1 MNGISSPQ
9 KAPLGTVPYANL
21 AQFTLS
27 LIKSM
32 LHSGYYAPDHP
43 EAQKDLTDLHGEFTK
58 LVKDRSELTYMVTM
72 TGEERGLIIE
82 GYDSA
87 PLHLGQVMRT
97 NMAELFIPKFL
108 EFFDR
113 WNLLSFSLK
122 ADISAEEFPSFI
134 ILMSRP
140 PEGDQGTK
148 EAGERL
154 IQAFLDHRILHISTV
169 FNYDIVGKERRLPWR
184 VKMVLTRLRRD
195 LQMLPLYKHV
205 TPEELQ
211 RIKLQ
216 IMDDVIRP
224 VRTPAFLKEF
234 LVNCDLLATDIA
246 VIREAQIERRT
257 LESLSEEMLAATAW
271 DLIKDLE
278 KLSATQGQMGGDRTF
293 EERTRRVS
301 VLGEVMIR
309 LYSIR
314 CALDHDLL
322 EALLRQQALPM
333 EHLPVDIQ
341 RAVDTHRL
349 ANAFEARVDEY
360 VEALS
365 RIKPGE
371 AGVQLAQMVHR
382 IFPELVRRRHYEA
395 VIKILRAVNKGRQEP
410 TTSEVIEKLAK
421 RLSEGMASEGTIR
434 YHLQDLDCQDR
445 DRRNRLVEI
454 LVLTGD
460 QAGPGLLEAYAT
472 SDNKSVRVSAFEAM
486 RRIGVSALHPF
497 LARLSSIE
505 RGCDVIC
512 HILAEVGE
520 QGDTSLAQS
529 ISQFLHHGNVN
540 VREAA
545 LGALF
550 KLQGP
555 AAEGYFLQA
564 LRDREGTIR
573 WMALWCLGYIKSR
586 HPQALEA
593 YARALQSDDPSAPP
607 EDEPALIQVCHAL
620 ASFEGQAAAD
630 TSKAETIL
638 LAALRPVEQ
647 KGALGWFKKPP
658 HRHSERVRAA
668 ICEALAAV
676 GSSASIASL
685 RQVADTEGTPV
696 AK

>member
-87 PLHLGQVMRT
+87 PLHLDQVMRT

-278 KLSATQGQMGGDRTF
+278 KLSATQGQMGGDRTS

-301 VLGEVMIR
+301 VLGEVMI
-309 LYSIR
+309 
-314 CALDHDLL
+314 D
-322 EALLRQQALPM
+322 
-333 EHLPVDIQ
+333 
-341 RAVDTHRL
+341 
-349 ANAFEARVDEY
+349 F
-360 VEALS
+360 
-365 RIKPGE
+365 
-371 AGVQLAQMVHR
+371 
-382 IFPELVRRRHYEA
+382 
-395 VIKILRAVNKGRQEP
+395 
-410 TTSEVIEKLAK
+410 
-421 RLSEGMASEGTIR
+421 
-434 YHLQDLDCQDR
+434 
-445 DRRNRLVEI
+445 
-454 LVLTGD
+454 
-460 QAGPGLLEAYAT
+460 
-472 SDNKSVRVSAFEAM
+472 
-486 RRIGVSALHPF
+486 
-497 LARLSSIE
+497 
-505 RGCDVIC
+505 
-512 HILAEVGE
+512 
-520 QGDTSLAQS
+520 
-529 ISQFLHHGNVN
+529 
-540 VREAA
+540 
-545 LGALF
+545 
-550 KLQGP
+550 
-555 AAEGYFLQA
+555 
-564 LRDREGTIR
+564 
-573 WMALWCLGYIKSR
+573 
-586 HPQALEA
+586 
-593 YARALQSDDPSAPP
+593 
-607 EDEPALIQVCHAL
+607 
-620 ASFEGQAAAD
+620 
-630 TSKAETIL
+630 
-638 LAALRPVEQ
+638 
-647 KGALGWFKKPP
+647 
-658 HRHSERVRAA
+658 
-668 ICEALAAV
+668 
-676 GSSASIASL
+676 
-685 RQVADTEGTPV
+685 
-696 AK
+696 